1 MTGAS
6 LVPIAVLMSSLL
18 PGLIIFA
25 LPEHRRTLRT
35 ALNLAGAA
43 AKLILVGIMLWNVG
57 RFQDYEARLA
67 LLPGLDLVLR
77 ADELSLLFM
86 TLSAVL
92 WAVTT
97 IYAVGY
103 LEDSSHRS
111 RFFGFFSLCVSA
123 TAGIALAGNLFTLFV
138 FYEILTLVTYPL
150 VIHRGTSAALAAGR
164 SYLTYTLPSGALLLL
179 AVAGAQVLAGPQDF
193 VGAGYL
199 KPFAAE
205 HAGALVLL
213 FAALVVGFGVKA
225 ALVPLHGWLP
235 QAMVAPAP
243 VSALLHAVAVVKA
256 GAFAI
261 LRVVYEVFGIEF
273 ADTLGV
279 LTPLAAA
286 ASLTIV
292 YGSLRAL
299 SQDELKK
306 RLAYSTV
313 SQVSYI
319 LLGAAVLGPIS
330 SIGGLVHLVHQGLMK
345 ITLFFSAGNYAETL
359 GVHHV
364 SEMDGIGHRMPL
376 TTAAFTVGAL
386 GMIGVP
392 PVAGFVSKLY
402 LGAGAAEAGQWWV
415 IVVLAVSSLL
425 NAMYF
430 LPILHRAWFRPPR
443 GPWPE
448 EHGRGRD
455 AKAMLLVPV
464 LLTALFSV
472 GVGVLAAMPW
482 SPLDWARLIVR
493 REYVDG

>member
-1 MTGAS
+1 MTDAW
-6 LVPIAVLMSSLL
+6 VPIAVVASSLL
-18 PGLIIFA
+18 TGLIIFT

-35 ALNLAGAA
+35 ALNLAGVA
-43 AKLILVGIMLWNVG
+43 AKLFFVVMMLWNVS
-57 RFQDYEARLA
+57 RIQDYEARLA
-67 LLPGLDLVLR
+67 LLPGLDLVLH
-77 ADELSLLFM
+77 ADELGLLFM

-97 IYAVGY
+97 VYAVGY
-103 LEDSSHRS
+103 LEDSPHRS

-150 VIHRGTSAALAAGR
+150 VIHRGTPAALAAGR
-164 SYLTYTLPSGALLLL
+164 TYLMYTLPSGVLLLL
-179 AVAGAQVLAGPQDF
+179 AVVGAHVLTGPQDF
-193 VGAGYL
+193 AGGGYL

-205 HAGALVLL
+205 HSGTLVLL

-235 QAMVAPAP
+235 RAMVAPAP

-273 ADTLGV
+273 AAALGL
-279 LTPLAAA
+279 LTPLAVA

-299 SQDELKK
+299 TQDELKK

-319 LLGAAVLGPIS
+319 VLGAAVLGPMS
-330 SIGGLVHLVHQGLMK
+330 TIGGLVHLVHQGLMK

>member
-6 LVPIAVLMSSLL
+6 WVPVAVVASSLL

-25 LPEHRRTLRT
+25 LPEHARTLRT
-35 ALNLAGAA
+35 ALNLAGAG
-43 AKLILVGIMLWNVG
+43 AKLILVGIMLWNVS
-57 RFQDYEARLA
+57 RFQEYEARLA
-67 LLPGLDLVLR
+67 LLPDLDLVLR

-103 LEDSSHRS
+103 LEVAPHRS

-164 SYLTYTLPSGALLLL
+164 TYLMYTLPSGALLLL
-179 AVAGAQVLAGPQDF
+179 AVAGVQVLAGPQDF
-193 VGAGYL
+193 AGAGYL

-205 HAGALVLL
+205 NAGTLVLL

-273 ADTLGV
+273 AAKLGV

-286 ASLTIV
+286 AAMTIV

-299 SQDELKK
+299 TQDELKK

-319 LLGAAVLGPIS
+319 VLGAAVLGPLS
-330 SIGGLVHLVHQGLMK
+330 TIGGLVHLVHQGLMK
-345 ITLFFSAGNYAETL
+345 ITLFFSAGNYAEML

-415 IVVLAVSSLL
+415 VGVLAVSSLL

-430 LPILHRAWFRPPR
+430 LPILHRAWFRPQR

-448 EHGRGRD
+448 EQGHGRD
-455 AKAMLLVPV
+455 AKPMLLLPV
-464 LLTALFSV
+464 VLTALFSI

>member
-6 LVPIAVLMSSLL
+6 WVPIAVLVSSLL

-103 LEDSSHRS
+103 LEDASHRS

-193 VGAGYL
+193 AGAGYL

-273 ADTLGV
+273 AATLGV